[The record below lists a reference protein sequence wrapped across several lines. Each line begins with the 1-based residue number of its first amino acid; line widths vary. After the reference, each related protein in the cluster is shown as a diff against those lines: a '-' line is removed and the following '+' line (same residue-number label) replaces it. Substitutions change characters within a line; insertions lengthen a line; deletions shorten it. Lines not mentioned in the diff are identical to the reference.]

1 MDGDGD
7 GRTPRR
13 TRLPAAERRETILR
27 AAAEVFA
34 AAGYR
39 AAKVSDVA
47 QRVGVTEPVI
57 FQNFG
62 SKAGLFAAVVERA
75 AAEARASL
83 DELAAGFGSA
93 SGLLAH
99 VLAGSPHD
107 AGAEHA
113 AAAYGVLFADATAL
127 TAEPALSDP
136 ARDAIRA
143 VAAHLAEL
151 IRRGQADGEI
161 SSGTDPEAAAWLLL
175 SVLSAR
181 RLRAAAMPA
190 GLEPGVAAITLQ
202 AITSPLSVASGIAAA
217 LSPAPARRALLGE
230 GQRPFAGVVGREDR
244 FDDDPL
250 PVPELASRPAG
261 RTGDD

>member
-1 MDGDGD
+1 VSCPC
-7 GRTPRR
+7 RAAPRR

-27 AAAEVFA
+27 AAGEVFA

-143 VAAHLAEL
+143 VAAHLADL
-151 IRRGQADGEI
+151 IRRAQADGEI
-161 SSGTDPEAAAWLLL
+161 SPGTDPEAAAWLLL

-190 GLEPGVAAITLQ
+190 GLEPAVAAITLQ
-202 AITSPLSVASGIAAA
+202 AITSP
-217 LSPAPARRALLGE
+217 
-230 GQRPFAGVVGREDR
+230 
-244 FDDDPL
+244 
-250 PVPELASRPAG
+250 
-261 RTGDD
+261 